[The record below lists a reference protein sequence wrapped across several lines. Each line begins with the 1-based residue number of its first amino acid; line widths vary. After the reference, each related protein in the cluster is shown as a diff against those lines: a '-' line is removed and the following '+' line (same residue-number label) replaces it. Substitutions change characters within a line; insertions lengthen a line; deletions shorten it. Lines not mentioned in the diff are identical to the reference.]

1 MRMLN
6 PRVSRQPGQW
16 DPPTN
21 PQAATE
27 AVPLRDRQA
36 QPPSIPLLPSE
47 DPLTPAQGSSPQP
60 PLNRGTQGIGLGVE
74 EGSLPTP
81 TQQAS
86 AFMPSQR
93 KCNVSLHVSPA
104 LLPQARSR
112 IMRSKTREPGVG
124 VAGRYHGYL
133 FVSSFTPPPP
143 AQFNKDLRVVSMCSH
158 VSIIDAPV
166 NTAEPLPAASLLQ
179 APGEQGPPSQGSPTG
194 PSPGRVP
201 LGLDPFEGSAGAQLG
216 TSLRG
221 EPLLQVSHHTD
232 GPAPPR
238 FSKKQGNCFSRV
250 VSRTLSLPVQVYPP
264 QAPKCSLIW
273 ESGLPVN
280 LVKDFKTKLSCI

>member
-1 MRMLN
+1 M
-6 PRVSRQPGQW
+6 G
-16 DPPTN
+16 PTHQ

-36 QPPSIPLLPSE
+36 QPPNIPLPPSE

-60 PLNRGTQGIGLGVE
+60 PLNRGTQGIALGVE

-81 TQQAS
+81 TQQAT
-86 AFMPSQR
+86 AFTPSQR

-133 FVSSFTPPPP
+133 FVCSFTPPPP

-179 APGEQGPPSQGSPTG
+179 ATRRTRPSRPGQPHT
-194 PSPGRVP
+194 
-201 LGLDPFEGSAGAQLG
+201 AQ
-216 TSLRG
+216 
-221 EPLLQVSHHTD
+221 P
-232 GPAPPR
+232 
-238 FSKKQGNCFSRV
+238 
-250 VSRTLSLPVQVYPP
+250 
-264 QAPKCSLIW
+264 W
-273 ESGLPVN
+273 ESPPGP
-280 LVKDFKTKLSCI
+280 

>member
-1 MRMLN
+1 MRTLN
-6 PRVSRQPGQW
+6 PRVSRQLGQW

-60 PLNRGTQGIGLGVE
+60 PLNRGTQGIGLGEE

-81 TQQAS
+81 TQQAR
-86 AFMPSQR
+86 AFTPSQR

-124 VAGRYHGYL
+124 VAGVTMVIYS
-133 FVSSFTPPPP
+133 FVHSH
-143 AQFNKDLRVVSMCSH
+143 LR
-158 VSIIDAPV
+158 
-166 NTAEPLPAASLLQ
+166 PLPIS
-179 APGEQGPPSQGSPTG
+179 
-194 PSPGRVP
+194 
-201 LGLDPFEGSAGAQLG
+201 
-216 TSLRG
+216 
-221 EPLLQVSHHTD
+221 
-232 GPAPPR
+232 
-238 FSKKQGNCFSRV
+238 
-250 VSRTLSLPVQVYPP
+250 
-264 QAPKCSLIW
+264 
-273 ESGLPVN
+273 
-280 LVKDFKTKLSCI
+280 TKI